1 MMHGDVG
8 RDSSPPRW
16 EGVAEGG
23 EMKMNEDGK
32 SEEAASFCGF
42 SSLIRDG
49 ATGGSAGG

>member
-23 EMKMNEDGK
+23 EMKMRRG
-32 SEEAASFCGF
+32 CG
-42 SSLIRDG
+42 LKAMDYR
-49 ATGGSAGG
+49 